1 MDDINPLY
9 IAAGIVAGVAIP
21 AAFVLA
27 IWLIFIL

>member
-9 IAAGIVAGVAIP
+9 IAAGIVVGVAIP

-27 IWLIFIL
+27 IWLISTL